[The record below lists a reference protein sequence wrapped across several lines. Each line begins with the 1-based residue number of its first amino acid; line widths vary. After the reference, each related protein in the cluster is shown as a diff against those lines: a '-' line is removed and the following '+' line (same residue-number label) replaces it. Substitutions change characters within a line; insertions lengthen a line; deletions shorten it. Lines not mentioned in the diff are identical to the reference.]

1 MCGIFFLKSN
11 VNNKLINE
19 KTADLIY
26 ASHKDRGPD
35 ETNRIIQNNWM
46 MVHTRLSIT
55 SPESGHQPIY
65 NKSKKVY
72 MVFNGEIYNY
82 KSLVD
87 QFNLNFTKEF
97 KYSDTDVLFK
107 LIEKIGFVETLKN
120 IRGMFAI
127 IYYNLSTKKIY
138 IARDHF
144 GQKPIWIY
152 ERDGLIAISSTIKS
166 IVELFKPDVQNTNLI
181 HLISKQ
187 GKTCPSKSVY
197 KFVSGLRAGQLI
209 EIDNDLNKKTNY
221 FFSYKNLIDIDIYKK
236 NCNSTKSN
244 LDQAI
249 RETIK
254 LHCDTESS
262 LGVLL
267 SGGYDSSMIYKYAF
281 EFNSPLICFT
291 KLCPNIEKIP
301 LDVIPKLIN
310 KFPSDITFKVITPT
324 LYLIG
329 LFDFIKH
336 NLDVPK
342 WGGTSTMRTLLKESK
357 NKGIKVLLGGD
368 GIDESMLGYNTHFN
382 HIEKRSDN
390 LIHSVLAGEVFLK
403 EFCEEDNFNLIN
415 LRESI
420 EESLGN
426 YMNTD
431 EAFTKS
437 FLYQDTLEFL
447 QRCNLP
453 SADLFS
459 MNQSIELRNPFV
471 DIEFL
476 RNALNTPLSFN
487 CVDNLN
493 GKLVFKDLA
502 KEVIGDIFPSHKEGT
517 RNYSKLLCNSD
528 FWRLDEFEVMREF
541 PILRSFNSFQTNTK
555 FTIISC
561 EILLRIINN
570 PELEIIEIY
579 ELLTLEGKKVFHI

>member
-11 VNNKLINE
+11 KNNKLINK
-19 KTADLIY
+19 KTADLIFE
-26 ASHKDRGPD
+26 SHKDRGPD
-35 ETNRIIQNNWM
+35 EANLIIENNWM

-55 SPESGHQPIY
+55 APEAGHQPIY
-65 NKSKKVY
+65 DKSKKIY
-72 MVFNGEIYNY
+72 MLFNGEIYNY
-82 KSLVD
+82 KSLAY

-107 LIEKIGFVETLKN
+107 LIEKIGFFETLKN
-120 IRGMFAI
+120 IRGMFSI
-127 IYYNLSTKKIY
+127 IYYDLSNKKLY

-152 ERDGLIAISSTIKS
+152 EKNGLIAISSTLKS
-166 IVELFKPDVQNTNLI
+166 LVELFRPSIDNNNLI

-187 GKTCPSKSVY
+187 GKICPSKSFY
-197 KFVSGLRAGQLI
+197 QYVSGLRAGQFI
-209 EIDNDLNKKTNY
+209 EIDDDLKKKTNN
-221 FFSYKNLIDIDIYKK
+221 FFSYKNLIDLEIYKDNFK
-236 NCNSTKSN
+236 FSKEN
-244 LDQAI
+244 LDHSI
-249 RETIK
+249 RKTIK

-281 EFNSPLICFT
+281 ELKSSLICFT

-301 LDVIPKLIN
+301 LNVIPKLID
-310 KFPSDITFKVITPT
+310 KFPSDIFFKVITPT
-324 LYLIG
+324 SYLIG

-342 WGGTSTMRTLLKESK
+342 WGGTSTMSTLLKESK

-382 HIEKRSDN
+382 HIKKSSDN
-390 LIHSVLAGEVFLK
+390 LIHSSLSGEKLLK
-403 EFCEEDNFNLIN
+403 EYCNEDNFKLIIE
-415 LRESI
+415 REFI
-420 EESLGN
+420 EESLRDF
-426 YMNTD
+426 MNED

-437 FLYQDTLEFL
+437 FLYQDTIEFL

-471 DIEFL
+471 DLDFL
-476 RNALNTPLSFN
+476 KNALNTPLNFN
-487 CVDNLN
+487 FVDEQN
-493 GKLVFKDLA
+493 GKLVFKNLA
-502 KEVIGDIFPSHKEGT
+502 KDRIGDIFTKHKEGT
-517 RNYSKLLCNSD
+517 RNYSRLLCNSD
-528 FWRLDEFEVMREF
+528 FWRLDEFEIIKEF
-541 PILRSFNSFQTNTK
+541 PVLKSFNSFATNTK
-555 FTIISC
+555 FTIIIC
-561 EILLRIINN
+561 EILLRIIYD
-570 PELEIIEIY
+570 PELDINGIY
-579 ELLTLEGKKVFHI
+579 ELLTLKGKTVFLN